1 MVQIATFLWK
11 NTVFK
16 INNQISTIINA
27 IKLDERFN

>member
-11 NTVFK
+11 NTVSK